1 MQDYDHL
8 FFYLTVNHVQIEE
21 MTLSKT
27 MYVLLSFIYSSND
40 TQICSN
46 TKDQVICQLDC
57 KFGAFLYLSLYL
69 FNRWDDVCILSSWHS
84 IIHQYMPTCDYVKK
98 LFEWKDELAY
108 SSILLT
114 CQCHMNKRI
123 MLLLY
128 FTNKHIVYF
137 AKYLILLILWSCM
150 AYCIHQLEKVEN

>member
-1 MQDYDHL
+1 MS
-8 FFYLTVNHVQIEE
+8 
-21 MTLSKT
+21 LSKT

-40 TQICSN
+40 TQIRSN
-46 TKDQVICQLDC
+46 TKDQVIICQLDC
-57 KFGAFLYLSLYL
+57 TFGPFLYLSLYL
-69 FNRWDDVCILSSWHS
+69 LNRCVYWVGIPLSG
-84 IIHQYMPTCDYVKK
+84 TCDYVRI

-150 AYCIHQLEKVEN
+150 AYCIHQLEKVDNNTKSSNKLFWIQVMTLQIIMYQIAYN